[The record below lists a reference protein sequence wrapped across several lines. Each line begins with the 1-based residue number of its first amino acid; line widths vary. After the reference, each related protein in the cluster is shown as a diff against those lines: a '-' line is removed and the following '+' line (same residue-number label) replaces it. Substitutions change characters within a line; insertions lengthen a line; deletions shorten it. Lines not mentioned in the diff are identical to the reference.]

1 MTTRLM
7 GLAVLLLVALLPVA
21 QGVAA
26 TSFEAEPMAEA
37 CVMLPD
43 TQVMHDCAGLNAEGS
58 CSSPCSTSHVGKS
71 AIRDSVV
78 LLSSP
83 LPERLFFSFR
93 PCTFWP
99 RPFSS
104 QVFNSLLNL

>member
-37 CVMLPD
+37 CDMLPD
-43 TQVMHDCAGLNAEGS
+43 T
-58 CSSPCSTSHVGKS
+58 
-71 AIRDSVV
+71 
-78 LLSSP
+78 
-83 LPERLFFSFR
+83 
-93 PCTFWP
+93 
-99 RPFSS
+99 
-104 QVFNSLLNL
+104 

>member
-37 CVMLPD
+37 CVMLPRKRD
-43 TQVMHDCAGLNAEGS
+43 ETEEKTKKGGNQKEKGESKKSRDEMQKKEHKERERKEK
-58 CSSPCSTSHVGKS
+58 GK
-71 AIRDSVV
+71 R
-78 LLSSP
+78 
-83 LPERLFFSFR
+83 
-93 PCTFWP
+93 
-99 RPFSS
+99 
-104 QVFNSLLNL
+104 

>member
-43 TQVMHDCAGLNAEGS
+43 TQVMHVFTVATPEW
-58 CSSPCSTSHVGKS
+58 
-71 AIRDSVV
+71 IRHSVRR
-78 LLSSP
+78 S
-83 LPERLFFSFR
+83 RMH
-93 PCTFWP
+93 
-99 RPFSS
+99 
-104 QVFNSLLNL
+104 SLEAAVIGWLK